1 MYMELCAIGCR
12 DYMMGN
18 GLAGRGMRSYQI
30 VIHMALL
37 SSTDGC
43 LNGQCG
49 ERGKRVGR
57 VEVGIGELRQA
68 REKHMV

>member
-1 MYMELCAIGCR
+1 M
-12 DYMMGN
+12 
-18 GLAGRGMRSYQI
+18 
-30 VIHMALL
+30 IHMALL

-57 VEVGIGELRQA
+57 VGVGIGELRQA